1 MPHQINKNTHKK
13 QLNREVQVLCNIKNK
28 DSVIYSELLFA
39 INKFNSGRCDY
50 LLSNSASKKIVR
62 AAVIKCHRY
71 FKITIYAHKFYC
83 DTYDGDILF
92 LI

>member
-1 MPHQINKNTHKK
+1 MPYLINKNTHKK

-50 LLSNSASKKIVR
+50 VLSNSASKKILR
-62 AAVIKCHRY
+62 AAVIKCRRY
-71 FKITIYAHKFYC
+71 FKITIYANKFYYE
-83 DTYDGDILF
+83 TYDGNIF